1 MRVMEDKENKE
12 HSDFTDC
19 KNHFGRMGHVDHMEQ
34 NVWEALHMFRKL
46 NIGSIL
52 PHLNKGEFV
61 LMNGINHVQKK
72 IGSEHGVKM
81 SELAEY
87 IHALPPAVSRSIKAL
102 EEKEYVRRYVDQKDR
117 RNTLVEITEA
127 GQEVLQ
133 ESNEIVDEFIRRV
146 FEKTDKEEMA
156 RLVNYIYQQYDLA
169 KRELEK
175 IRESQKKEKKGNHG
189 NEEDF

>member
-1 MRVMEDKENKE
+1 M
-12 HSDFTDC
+12 
-19 KNHFGRMGHVDHMEQ
+19 DHMEQ

-61 LMNGINHVQKK
+61 LMNGIYHVQKK

-87 IHALPPAVSRSIKAL
+87 THALPPAVSRTIKAL
-102 EEKEYVRRYVDQKDR
+102 EEKGYVRRFVDQKDR

-127 GQEVLQ
+127 GQEALK
-133 ESNEIVDEFIRRV
+133 ESNDIMNEFIRRV

-156 RLVNYIYQQYDLA
+156 RLVTYIYQQYDLA
-169 KRELEK
+169 KEELEK
-175 IRESQKKEKKGNHG
+175 IREGQKKE
-189 NEEDF
+189 EERKSRK